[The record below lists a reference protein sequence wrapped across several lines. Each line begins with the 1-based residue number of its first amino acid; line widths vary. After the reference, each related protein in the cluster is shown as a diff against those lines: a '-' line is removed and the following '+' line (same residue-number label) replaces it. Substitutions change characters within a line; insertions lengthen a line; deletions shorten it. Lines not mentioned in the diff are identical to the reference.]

1 MKKKERTSKPYYIS
15 GIILICIALI
25 IFLFLIV
32 FSFLNPIEDISK
44 SYYLFIILGL
54 GIIIFVVAYIL
65 LKKANK
71 LRLDEETEKT
81 KEMVRMLNEK
91 EFISKKMKEENKND
105 TNE

>member
-15 GIILICIALI
+15 GIILISIALI

>member
-54 GIIIFVVAYIL
+54 GIIIFGVAYIL

>member
-15 GIILICIALI
+15 GIILISIALI

-91 EFISKKMKEENKND
+91 EFNSKKMKEENKND

>member
-15 GIILICIALI
+15 GIILISIALI

-32 FSFLNPIEDISK
+32 LSFLNPIEDISK

>member
-15 GIILICIALI
+15 GIILISIALI

-91 EFISKKMKEENKND
+91 
-105 TNE
+105 